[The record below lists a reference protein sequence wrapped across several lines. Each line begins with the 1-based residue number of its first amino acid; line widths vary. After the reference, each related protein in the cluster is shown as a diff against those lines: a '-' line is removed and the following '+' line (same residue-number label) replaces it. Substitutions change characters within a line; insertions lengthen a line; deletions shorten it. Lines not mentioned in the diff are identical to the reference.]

1 MCVRDSFNNKHCVDN
16 ITIYYMYNLLYTYM
30 FIWRTAIYY
39 VQGGRW
45 DGGLGKAEGWTDG
58 DIDSCILFYD
68 REEGYE

>member
-1 MCVRDSFNNKHCVDN
+1 
-16 ITIYYMYNLLYTYM
+16 MYNLLYTYM